1 MKIGQVKD
9 AIASISFL
17 IAAWIVSNKGIE
29 KNVLLAGLLLGFVV
43 DSIFTLNSEWHCTD
57 WEDNS
62 PGKLVIASQ
71 VVAFAYLVYINGV

>member
-17 IAAWIVSNKGIE
+17 IAAWLVSTKGIE
-29 KNVLLAGLLLGFVV
+29 KNVLLAGLLLGFAV
-43 DSIFTLNSEWHCTD
+43 DSIFTLNTD

-62 PGKLVIASQ
+62 PAKFVVASQ
-71 VVAFAYLVYINGV
+71 VLAFGYLIYINGV